1 MNPTIYIRAFGR
13 ACLALAALC
22 VAPLASAQPVS
33 TGTIEGRVLNIT
45 SGKYVKNARVTV
57 DGTTLE
63 AFSGEFGEY
72 RLLGVPAG
80 QASVRAVY
88 GGIPPVTQRV
98 AVASG
103 AISEQN
109 FNVGTNVPYSYLNQV
124 EEFGVQWGAGIKGRF

>member
-22 VAPLASAQPVS
+22 VAPLASAQAVS

-63 AFSGEFGEY
+63 VFSGEFGEY

-124 EEFGVQWGAGIKGRF
+124 EEFGVQWGAGIKGCF

>member
-1 MNPTIYIRAFGR
+1 MQHAAMGYSQSPSITVWRATLSTPVTIA
-13 ACLALAALC
+13 
-22 VAPLASAQPVS
+22 
-33 TGTIEGRVLNIT
+33 
-45 SGKYVKNARVTV
+45 
-57 DGTTLE
+57 TLE